1 MGVDKTYG
9 RLATLYKEIGKY
21 EAADEYYNKASKA
34 RIEYYD
40 PLIYRNY
47 FKVKEILDRRKIKF
61 VCVQYPMRSAEPLKK
76 MFNSDS
82 GIIFV
87 DNERIFKDAL
97 NKEDYKEYF
106 FDNFGGDF
114 GHCTAKG
121 NRLLAENIANIIVK
135 EYFRK

>member
-1 MGVDKTYG
+1 
-9 RLATLYKEIGKY
+9 LATLYKGIGKY

-40 PLIYRNY
+40 PLTYRNY

-76 MFNSDS
+76 MFNGDS
-82 GIIFV
+82 EIIFV